1 MNKCE
6 FNFFALLLVLCLALG
21 YCGPCVNEKVVTE
34 LNNTNKELHNIN
46 QNLEK
51 IILNKDRDMLG

>member
-6 FNFFALLLVLCLALG
+6 FDFFALLFVLCLALG
-21 YCGPCVNEKVVTE
+21 CCGPCVNDKVVTE
-34 LNNTNKELHNIN
+34 LSYTNKELHNIN

-51 IILNKDRDMLG
+51 IIINENRKC